1 MLMRLLKYWIKYLLG
16 ARGQGPG
23 VRSNNLI
30 DRIIPDPRLLPPD
43 PYQLEA
49 NMEGYLLLED
59 GSVYKGKIV
68 GAAGHTMGE
77 VVFNTGMTGY
87 QEILT
92 DPSYRGQIV
101 VMTYPLIGNYGVNNE
116 DMESYQPHVQ
126 GFVAREFCTEPNNWR
141 CEKDVNAYLQ
151 EKNIVGLVGVDTR
164 ALTRHLRKSGVM
176 KGMITAEKPAD
187 IPASAWQWAPR
198 DLVREVAVPSPQHF
212 EGVGQ
217 NVVVIDCG
225 VKENIIRSLRNR
237 GCAVTVVPPWTSA
250 EEIIAL
256 NPDGVLVSNGPG
268 DPEDMGYLAAT
279 IRQLIGRVVIFGI
292 CLGHQVLG
300 MALGGK
306 TYKLK
311 FGHRGV
317 NHPVKDLET
326 GRVYITSQNHG
337 YAIDAKSLP
346 ETAEV
351 TQINLNDHT
360 VEGIKHKTL
369 PVFAVQYHP
378 EASPGPDDAAFLF
391 DRFIAL
397 MQQERGHEQ
406 CQKRAI

>member
-1 MLMRLLKYWIKYLLG
+1 
-16 ARGQGPG
+16 
-23 VRSNNLI
+23 
-30 DRIIPDPRLLPPD
+30 
-43 PYQLEA
+43 
-49 NMEGYLLLED
+49 MEGYLLLED
-59 GSVYKGKIV
+59 GSVYRGEVV
-68 GAAGHTMGE
+68 GATGRTMGE

-101 VMTYPLIGNYGVNNE
+101 VMTYPLIGNYGINSE
-116 DMESYQPHVQ
+116 DVESYQPHVQ
-126 GFVAREFCTEPNNWR
+126 GFVAREFCAEPNNWR
-141 CEKDVNAYLQ
+141 CEQDIDAYLRA
-151 EKNIVGLVGVDTR
+151 KNVVGLIGVDTR
-164 ALTRHLRKSGVM
+164 ALTRHLRKTGVM
-176 KGMITAEKPAD
+176 RGIITVEEPTEV
-187 IPASAWQWAPR
+187 PASAWQWPPR
-198 DLVREVAVPSPQHF
+198 DLVREAAVPQPQHF
-212 EGVGQ
+212 AGTGPH
-217 NVVVIDCG
+217 VVLIDCG
-225 VKENIIRSLRNR
+225 VKKNIIRSLRKR
-237 GCAVTVVPPWTSA
+237 DCAVTVVPPWTTA
-250 EEIIAL
+250 EEILAY
-256 NPDGVLVSNGPG
+256 NPDGVLLSNGPG

-279 IRQLIGRVVIFGI
+279 VQTLLGRVVLFGI

-300 MALGGK
+300 IALGGK

-337 YAIDAKSLP
+337 YAIDAQSLP
-346 ETAEV
+346 DTVEV

-360 VEGIKHKTL
+360 VEGIRHREL
-369 PVFAVQYHP
+369 PVCAVQYHP

-397 MQQERGHEQ
+397 MQQERGRKE